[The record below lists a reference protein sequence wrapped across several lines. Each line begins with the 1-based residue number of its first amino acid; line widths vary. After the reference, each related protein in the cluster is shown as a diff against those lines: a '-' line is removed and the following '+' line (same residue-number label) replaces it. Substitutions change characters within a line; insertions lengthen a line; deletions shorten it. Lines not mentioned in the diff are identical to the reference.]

1 MNILL
6 ANDHAGTS
14 LKNEIKKVL
23 ENKGYSVINLGC
35 DTEES
40 VDYPDFVHPLAE
52 KISNNQNLKGIIICG
67 SGIGVSMSANK
78 HKGVRSALC
87 WNKETAKL
95 SRSHNNANVLSLP
108 ARFLDKKEAIK
119 LTKKDQRIDKFLL
132 NKVIEKTIFVE
143 NRLINFVLRK

>member
-6 ANDHAGTS
+6 ANDHAGTT

-23 ENKGYSVINLGC
+23 ESAGHNVKNLGC
-35 DTEES
+35 DSYEH
-40 VDYPDFVHPLAE
+40 VDYPDYAHPLAE
-52 KISNNQNLKGIIICG
+52 EVSKNNNIKGIIICG

-95 SRSHNNANVLSLP
+95 SRSHNNANILSLP
-108 ARFLDKKEAIK
+108 ARFLDKDEAIEIVEIFLNTEFEGGRHERRVNK
-119 LTKKDQRIDKFLL
+119 INKKGS
-132 NKVIEKTIFVE
+132 
-143 NRLINFVLRK
+143 

>member
-40 VDYPDFVHPLAE
+40 VDYPD
-52 KISNNQNLKGIIICG
+52 S
-67 SGIGVSMSANK
+67 VSYTHLRA
-78 HKGVRSALC
+78 H
-87 WNKETAKL
+87 ET
-95 SRSHNNANVLSLP
+95 R
-108 ARFLDKKEAIK
+108 
-119 LTKKDQRIDKFLL
+119 
-132 NKVIEKTIFVE
+132 
-143 NRLINFVLRK
+143 

>member
-14 LKNEIKKVL
+14 LKNEIKDFL

-40 VDYPDFVHPLAE
+40 VDYPDFAHPLAE
-52 KISNNQNLKGIIICG
+52 QVSNNNKLKGIIICG

-87 WNKETAKL
+87 WNQETAKL
-95 SRSHNNANVLSLP
+95 SRSHNDANVLSLP
-108 ARFLDKKEAIK
+108 ARFLNKAEAIK
-119 LTKKDQRIDKFLL
+119 IVDIFINTEFEGGRHNRRVDK
-132 NKVIEKTIFVE
+132 
-143 NRLINFVLRK
+143 INI

>member
-14 LKNEIKKVL
+14 LKKEIKQVL
-23 ENKGYSVINLGC
+23 EKKGYTVKNLGC

-40 VDYPDFVHPLAE
+40 VDYPDFAHPLAE
-52 KISNNQNLKGIIICG
+52 KVSNNDNLKGIIICG

-95 SRSHNNANVLSLP
+95 SRSHNNSNVLSLP
-108 ARFLDKKEAIK
+108 AKFLEKKEAIEIVEIFLNTDFEGGRHERRVDK
-119 LTKKDQRIDKFLL
+119 INKKSS
-132 NKVIEKTIFVE
+132 
-143 NRLINFVLRK
+143 

>member
-23 ENKGYSVINLGC
+23 EKKGYIVTNLGC

-40 VDYPDFVHPLAE
+40 VDYPDFAHPLAE
-52 KISNNQNLKGIIICG
+52 KVSSNDNLKGIIICG

-108 ARFLDKKEAIK
+108 ARFLAKKEAIEIVETFLNTDFEGGRHK
-119 LTKKDQRIDKFLL
+119 KRVDKINKKDS
-132 NKVIEKTIFVE
+132 
-143 NRLINFVLRK
+143 

>member
-1 MNILL
+1 MNIIL

-35 DTEES
+35 DTDES
-40 VDYPDFVHPLAE
+40 VDYPDYAHPLAE
-52 KISNNQNLKGIIICG
+52 KISNNENFKGIIICG

-108 ARFLDKKEAIK
+108 ARFLETKEAIEIVEIFLHTDFEGGRHQRRVDK
-119 LTKKDQRIDKFLL
+119 INKKDS
-132 NKVIEKTIFVE
+132 
-143 NRLINFVLRK
+143 

>member
-40 VDYPDFVHPLAE
+40 VDYPDFAHPLAE
-52 KISNNQNLKGIIICG
+52 KISNNENLKGIIICG

-95 SRSHNNANVLSLP
+95 SRSHNNANVLLSL
-108 ARFLDKKEAIK
+108 IH
-119 LTKKDQRIDKFLL
+119 I
-132 NKVIEKTIFVE
+132 
-143 NRLINFVLRK
+143 

>member
-40 VDYPDFVHPLAE
+40 VDYPDFAHPLAE
-52 KISNNQNLKGIIICG
+52 KISNNENLKGIIICG

-108 ARFLDKKEAIK
+108 ARFLKKKEAIEIVEIFLNTDFEGGRHERRVDK
-119 LTKKDQRIDKFLL
+119 INKK
-132 NKVIEKTIFVE
+132 NS
-143 NRLINFVLRK
+143 

>member
-14 LKNEIKKVL
+14 LKNEIKKNL

-40 VDYPDFVHPLAE
+40 VDYPDFAHPLAE

-108 ARFLDKKEAIK
+108 ARFLAKKEAIEMVEIFLNTDFEGGRHERRVDK
-119 LTKKDQRIDKFLL
+119 INKK
-132 NKVIEKTIFVE
+132 NS
-143 NRLINFVLRK
+143 

>member
-35 DTEES
+35 DTDES
-40 VDYPDFVHPLAE
+40 VDYPDFAHPLAE
-52 KISNNQNLKGIIICG
+52 KISNNENFKGIIICG

-95 SRSHNNANVLSLP
+95 SRSHNNANVIALP
-108 ARFLDKKEAIK
+108 ARFLKKKEAIEMVEIFLNTEFEGGRHERRVDK
-119 LTKKDQRIDKFLL
+119 INKKDS
-132 NKVIEKTIFVE
+132 
-143 NRLINFVLRK
+143 

>member
-1 MNILL
+1 MNIIL

-35 DTEES
+35 DTDES
-40 VDYPDFVHPLAE
+40 VDYPDFAHPLAE
-52 KISNNQNLKGIIICG
+52 KISNNENFKGIIICG

-108 ARFLDKKEAIK
+108 ARFLETKEAIEIVEIFLHTDFEGGRHQRRVDK
-119 LTKKDQRIDKFLL
+119 INKKDS
-132 NKVIEKTIFVE
+132 
-143 NRLINFVLRK
+143 

>member
-14 LKNEIKKVL
+14 LKKEIKQVL
-23 ENKGYSVINLGC
+23 EKKGYTVKNLGC

-40 VDYPDFVHPLAE
+40 VDYPDFAHPLAE
-52 KISNNQNLKGIIICG
+52 EVSNNDNLKGIIICG

-108 ARFLDKKEAIK
+108 AKFLKKKEAIEIVEIF
-119 LTKKDQRIDKFLL
+119 LNTDFEGGRHERRVDKI
-132 NKVIEKTIFVE
+132 NKTDS
-143 NRLINFVLRK
+143 

>member
-23 ENKGYSVINLGC
+23 EKKGYNVTNLGC

-40 VDYPDFVHPLAE
+40 VDYPDFAHPLAE
-52 KISNNQNLKGIIICG
+52 KVSNNDNLKGIIICG

-95 SRSHNNANVLSLP
+95 ARSHNNANVLSLP
-108 ARFLDKKEAIK
+108 ARFLAKKEAIEIVETFLNTDFEGGRHK
-119 LTKKDQRIDKFLL
+119 KRVDKINKKDS
-132 NKVIEKTIFVE
+132 
-143 NRLINFVLRK
+143 

>member
-6 ANDHAGTS
+6 ANDHAGTT

-23 ENKGYSVINLGC
+23 ESKGYSVDNLGC
-35 DTEES
+35 DSEES
-40 VDYPDFVHPLAE
+40 VDYPDFAHPLAE
-52 KISNNQNLKGIIICG
+52 QVSNDDNLKGIIICG

-78 HKGVRSALC
+78 HNGVRSALC

-108 ARFLDKKEAIK
+108 ARFLEKKEAIEIVEIFLNTEFEGGRHERRVNK
-119 LTKKDQRIDKFLL
+119 INKKDS
-132 NKVIEKTIFVE
+132 
-143 NRLINFVLRK
+143 

>member
-23 ENKGYSVINLGC
+23 EKKGYSVINLGC
-35 DTEES
+35 DTDES
-40 VDYPDFVHPLAE
+40 VDYPDFAHPLAE
-52 KISNNQNLKGIIICG
+52 KISNNENLKGIIICG

-95 SRSHNNANVLSLP
+95 SRSHNNANVLSLS
-108 ARFLDKKEAIK
+108 ARFLEKKEAIEMVEIFLNADFEGGRHERRVDK
-119 LTKKDQRIDKFLL
+119 INKK
-132 NKVIEKTIFVE
+132 NS
-143 NRLINFVLRK
+143 

>member
-6 ANDHAGTS
+6 ANDHAGTT

-23 ENKGYSVINLGC
+23 ESKGYSVNNLGS
-35 DTEES
+35 DSEES
-40 VDYPDFVHPLAE
+40 VDYPDFAHPLAE
-52 KISNNQNLKGIIICG
+52 QVSNDDNLKGIIICG

-108 ARFLDKKEAIK
+108 ARFLAKKEAIEIVEIFLNTEFEGGRHERRVNK
-119 LTKKDQRIDKFLL
+119 INKKDS
-132 NKVIEKTIFVE
+132 
-143 NRLINFVLRK
+143 

>member
-23 ENKGYSVINLGC
+23 EKKGYIVTNLGC

-40 VDYPDFVHPLAE
+40 VDYPDFAHPLAE
-52 KISNNQNLKGIIICG
+52 KVSSNDNLKGIIICG

-108 ARFLDKKEAIK
+108 ARFLAKKEALEIVEIFLNTDFEGGRHK
-119 LTKKDQRIDKFLL
+119 KRVKKINKKDS
-132 NKVIEKTIFVE
+132 
-143 NRLINFVLRK
+143 

>member
-23 ENKGYSVINLGC
+23 EKKGYTVTNLGC

-40 VDYPDFVHPLAE
+40 VDYPDFAHPLAE
-52 KISNNQNLKGIIICG
+52 KVSNNDNLKGIIICG

-108 ARFLDKKEAIK
+108 ARFLAKKEAIEIVETFLNTDFEGGRHK
-119 LTKKDQRIDKFLL
+119 KRVDKINKKDS
-132 NKVIEKTIFVE
+132 
-143 NRLINFVLRK
+143 

>member
-6 ANDHAGTS
+6 ANDHAGTA
-14 LKNEIKKVL
+14 LKNEIKKAL
-23 ENKGYSVINLGC
+23 ENKGYSVENLGC

-40 VDYPDFVHPLAE
+40 VDYPDFAHLLA
-52 KISNNQNLKGIIICG
+52 KQVSNNNNLKGIIICG

-108 ARFLDKKEAIK
+108 AKFLEKKEALEIVK
-119 LTKKDQRIDKFLL
+119 VFLETDFEGGRHERRV
-132 NKVIEKTIFVE
+132 NK
-143 NRLINFVLRK
+143 INK

>member
-1 MNILL
+1 MNIIL

-35 DTEES
+35 DTDES
-40 VDYPDFVHPLAE
+40 VDYPDFAHPLAE
-52 KISNNQNLKGIIICG
+52 KISNNENLKGIIICG

-108 ARFLDKKEAIK
+108 ARFLETKEAIEIVEIFLHTDFEGGRHQRRVDK
-119 LTKKDQRIDKFLL
+119 INKKDS
-132 NKVIEKTIFVE
+132 
-143 NRLINFVLRK
+143 